1 MFRGVYTACIT
12 ILDGNGN
19 FDLAKMAV
27 HIDNLIN
34 NGVDGIL
41 FLGSIGEFYSFSV
54 EQKKKFAS
62 FVVNAVNNR
71 VKVLIGTGSTNIN
84 EVIEMSRYS
93 REIGADGVTIVSPY
107 YFGPSEGAAEQ
118 YFGKIAQS
126 ADIPIMLYNFPART
140 GTELSAEVVS
150 NLAKKYYNIVSLKD
164 TVDSISH
171 TRSVIQKVKSI
182 RPDFTVLSGFDE
194 YYILN
199 RVSGGDGVLCGLAN
213 VDPKLLVSL
222 HRAYENK
229 DFVTVEKCAKKI
241 SVLMRLYECTDLFIT
256 GIKAAV
262 KANGLDISTFT
273 NPPGVNIT
281 DEQFDNVKKIIE
293 EARAIV

>member
-1 MFRGVYTACIT
+1 VFKGIYTACIT
-12 ILDGNGN
+12 ILDENGN
-19 FDLAKMAV
+19 FDLPKMAV
-27 HIDNLIN
+27 HIENLIK

-62 FVVNAVNNR
+62 FVVSSVNKR
-71 VKVLIGTGSTNIN
+71 VKVLIGTGSTNID
-84 EVIEMSRYS
+84 EVIEMSNYS
-93 REIGADGVTIVSPY
+93 KEIGADGVTIISPY
-107 YFGPSEGAAEQ
+107 YFGPSDSAAEI

-126 ADIPIMLYNFPART
+126 VDIPIMLYNFPART

-150 NLAKKYYNIVSLKD
+150 SLAKKYDNIVSLKD
-164 TVDSISH
+164 TVDNISH
-171 TRSVIQKVKSI
+171 TRKVIQKVKLI

-199 RVSGGDGVLCGLAN
+199 RISGGDGVLCGLAN
-213 VDPKLLVSL
+213 VEPKLLVSL
-222 HRAYENK
+222 HKAYENK
-229 DFVTVEKCAKKI
+229 DFLTVEKCAEKI

-262 KANGLDISTFT
+262 KANGLEISTFT
-273 NPPGVNIT
+273 NYPGINIT
-281 DEQFDNVKKIIE
+281 DEQFNNVKKIIE
-293 EARAIV
+293 QVKAVD